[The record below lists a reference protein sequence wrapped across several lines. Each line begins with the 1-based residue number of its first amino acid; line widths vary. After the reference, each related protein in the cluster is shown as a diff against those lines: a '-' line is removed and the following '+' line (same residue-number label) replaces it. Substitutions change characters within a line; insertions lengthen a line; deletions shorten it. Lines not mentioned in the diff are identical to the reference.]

1 MKTQKE
7 VSEMI
12 QEIESSLSIN
22 TKGMPCSVL
31 SDILSDRLSLMA
43 LSPEIMEFASWYHS
57 TGRSY
62 VYQEICMDERLKKE
76 KADTLK
82 LYVVGR
88 LAEHDSFY
96 EKATQVVRA
105 LEKNIEGIRTIISLE
120 KESLR
125 LER

>member
-1 MKTQKE
+1 
-7 VSEMI
+7 
-12 QEIESSLSIN
+12 
-22 TKGMPCSVL
+22 MPCTVL
-31 SDILSDRLSLMA
+31 SDILSDRLSLMG
-43 LSPEIMEFASWYHS
+43 LSPEIMEYASWYHS
-57 TGRSY
+57 RGRAEVFES
-62 VYQEICMDERLKKE
+62 ISTDEKLKKE

-88 LAEHDSFY
+88 LADHDSFY
-96 EKATQVVRA
+96 EKATQTVRA